1 MEIDR
6 RRQKR
11 LEMNR
16 GPKRKVQRRNS
27 IDAVRFSMRQNEV
40 EVRGSRIQ
48 RNLEDTTCI
57 TSQVITALTQAI
69 NQNTRKTVANPLVWR
84 QLRRMAMAN
93 LARNL
98 CLRTDFRE
106 LWRAKEMLT
115 LTGLGCEAFFE
126 QVGDY
131 WVARD

>member
-1 MEIDR
+1 
-6 RRQKR
+6 
-11 LEMNR
+11 
-16 GPKRKVQRRNS
+16 
-27 IDAVRFSMRQNEV
+27 
-40 EVRGSRIQ
+40 
-48 RNLEDTTCI
+48 
-57 TSQVITALTQAI
+57 
-69 NQNTRKTVANPLVWR
+69 
-84 QLRRMAMAN
+84 MAN